1 MSERVQLKFV
11 PSLLGTVSNMKKAGK
26 IIAAIFASI
35 CIVVSLITAGVGW
48 AGKFAQDNPDLIQEG
63 LETAAETDASLSEEQ
78 KQMQEDAMQD
88 IQTSLEMIGDVDFDF
103 GHMTR
108 QGLVGA
114 LLSVIV
120 LVTVL
125 INVPNMPF
133 ITPAIASV
141 GALGGAIFCGW
152 LIAVFLVPALIGSVL
167 VLVANLTKEEEPS
180 AEATE

>member
-1 MSERVQLKFV
+1 
-11 PSLLGTVSNMKKAGK
+11 MKKAGK

-35 CIVVSLITAGVGW
+35 CIVVSLITAGTGW
-48 AGKFAQDNPDLIQEG
+48 FLGFAQDNPNIIQEG

-88 IQTSLEMIGDVDFDF
+88 IQAGLEMIEGVDF
-103 GHMTR
+103 GQWTL

-141 GALGGAIFCGW
+141 AALGGAIFCGW

-167 VLVANLTKEEEPS
+167 VLVANLKKEEEPS
-180 AEATE
+180 SEATE